1 MSAAPEFEI
10 HLDENERIAIM
21 KAEVA
26 EGLQQRPLRQIPPK
40 FFYDAT
46 GSQLFER
53 ITGLPEYY
61 LTRAERALLERTA
74 PSLAVRCGCS
84 ELLEFGS
91 GSSAKTRVLLDAM
104 RGAGQLE
111 RYVPFDVSESILRE
125 TAGQL
130 REEYPGLSIRAVV
143 GDFTRHLPLI
153 PPSDRRLVAFLGSTI
168 GNFEWDAAVAFLR
181 DVAGLLGS
189 DGRFLL
195 GTDLV
200 KERSVLE
207 AAYNDSEGVT
217 AEFNRNALRVLN
229 AQLGADFV
237 PEQYQHVAFFDA
249 ENSWI
254 EMRLRSNCDQR
265 VTIPEIGMVL
275 DVREGEE
282 IRTEISCK
290 YTREAVERLLRASG
304 LKMVEWIPDAEARF
318 GLSIAARM

>member
-1 MSAAPEFEI
+1 MSATLEFEI

-26 EGLQQRPLRQIPPK
+26 EGLQRRPLRQIPPK

-46 GSQLFER
+46 GSELFER
-53 ITGLPEYY
+53 ITELPEYY

-74 PSLAVRCGCS
+74 PSLAVRCGSS

-125 TAGQL
+125 TAGRL

-153 PPSDRRLVAFLGSTI
+153 APAEKRLVAFLGSTI

-189 DGRFLL
+189 EGRFLL

-200 KERSVLE
+200 K
-207 AAYNDSEGVT
+207 AYNDSEGVT

-237 PEQYQHVAFFDA
+237 PEQYEHVAFFDS
-249 ENSWI
+249 EKSWI
-254 EMRLRSNCDQR
+254 DMRLRSRRDQR

-275 DVREGEE
+275 DVSRGEE

-290 YTREAVERLLRASG
+290 YTREAVERLLSASG
-304 LKMVEWIPDAEARF
+304 LRMVEWIPDAEARF
-318 GLSIAARM
+318 ALSLARRS